1 MSGRPT
7 VRIAK
12 KPFESARTAA
22 DMFVAAAKECVQE
35 KGKFF
40 AALSGG
46 STPRAMHRLLAE
58 EPYCLAVPWKDIH
71 LFWVDDRCVPHTNP
85 ASNYGA
91 AQEDFLDRIPVP
103 PDQIHPMPTH
113 ILPEEGA
120 IQYEAE
126 LKRFLPLDQDGLP
139 LFDLIVLGIGQDGHT
154 ASLFPGQAAL
164 DEREKWVVAVKG
176 GDPDVH
182 RLTLTFPVLNQA
194 RQIVFLAS
202 GKEKASILKAVL
214 EDRTTRLPAQRIQPV
229 SGNLIWLLDEA
240 AASLLSPEEIVV
252 KFDQHVI
259 ICK

>member
-7 VRIAK
+7 VRIAR
-12 KPFESARTAA
+12 KPFELAKTAA
-22 DMFVAAAKECVQE
+22 DLFVAAAKECVQE

-58 EPYCLAVPWKDIH
+58 EPYCLDMPWKGVH
-71 LFWVDDRCVPHTNP
+71 LFWVDDRCVAHTDP

-91 AQEDFLDRIPVP
+91 AQEDLLDRIPVP
-103 PDQIHPMPTH
+103 PNQVHPMPRH
-113 ILPEEGA
+113 MLPEQGA
-120 IQYEAE
+120 IQYEVE
-126 LKRFLPLDQDGLP
+126 LKKSLPLDQDGLP

-154 ASLFPGQAAL
+154 ASLLPGQAAL
-164 DEREKWVVAVKG
+164 DETEKWVVAVKG

-182 RLTLTFPVLNQA
+182 RLTLTFPVLNRG

-214 EDRTTRLPAQRIQPV
+214 EDRTRRLPAQRIQPV
-229 SGNLIWLLDEA
+229 SGNLIWLLDQE
-240 AASLLSPEEIVV
+240 AASLLCDPASP
-252 KFDQHVI
+252 KT
-259 ICK
+259 